1 MRILLREISTMT
13 VIRTRTLALIGAIVL
28 ALTAC
33 DPNDPSGVRDL
44 EGRHVDPTTDP
55 AARITVTLFVDSDCP
70 VSNRYAPEVKRL
82 YQQYS
87 PQGVN
92 FWLVY
97 PDPDISVATIREH
110 MRDYGYAM
118 PALRDPEHALVRRA
132 NAQVT
137 PEAGVILPDGTLVY
151 HGRIDDRY
159 VDLTQ
164 RRPQATE
171 HDVAKVLDALLE
183 GKSVDAPWNPA
194 AGRSLKAMS
203 QPGVGCY
210 IQDFK

>member
-1 MRILLREISTMT
+1 MTTGLLA
-13 VIRTRTLALIGAIVL
+13 VVVL
-28 ALTAC
+28 GLYGC
-33 DPNDPSGVRDL
+33 DADDLSGVRDL
-44 EGRHVDPTTDP
+44 DGKHIDPTTDP

-70 VSNRYAPEVKRL
+70 VSNRYAPEVNSLHHEYTSR
-82 YQQYS
+82 
-87 PQGVN
+87 GVN

-132 NAQVT
+132 NALVT
-137 PEAGVILPDGTLVY
+137 PEAGIFLPDGSLVY

-159 VDLTQ
+159 VDLTE
-164 RRPQATE
+164 RRAQATQ
-171 HDVAKVLDALLE
+171 HDVAMVLDALLE
-183 GKSVDAPWNPA
+183 GKAVDASWNPA
-194 AGRSLKAMS
+194 PGRSLKTMS

-210 IQDFK
+210 IRDFK